1 MALINMSNLVEK
13 ICWLPTACKTIQT
26 KSAFQLVKESGFFE
40 NPGALS
46 QSRVESYLRKHSYLV
61 HDWLIWSV
69 DKRTDRGWYFLE
81 EAGHFVVGYSPPVGP
96 LRDQITFSDPVKAC
110 AEFVIRE
117 LDDFRQIFS

>member
-1 MALINMSNLVEK
+1 MLASSSFQYNTNEISMA
-13 ICWLPTACKTIQT
+13 TR
-26 KSAFQLVKESGFFE
+26 SGVRFFE

-46 QSRVESYLRKHSYLV
+46 QSEVENYLREHSYLV
-61 HDWLIWSV
+61 HDWLIWSA

-81 EAGHFVVGYSPPVGP
+81 EADHFVVGYSPPVGP